1 MPLNLK
7 TQDLSLFFT
16 QVNISTS
23 CLELIKLCNFIIII
37 IIPFSRNYKGKGYKL
52 LVHCFF
58 GSCAWKSVNYDW
70 SMIFKATA

>member
-52 LVHCFF
+52 LVQCFF
-58 GSCAWKSVNYDW
+58 LDRVRGRALI
-70 SMIFKATA
+70 MIGR

>member
-1 MPLNLK
+1 MYLNLK

-23 CLELIKLCNFIIII
+23 CLELIKL

-52 LVHCFF
+52 LVQCFF

>member
-1 MPLNLK
+1 MPLNWK

-58 GSCAWKSVNYDW
+58 WIVCVEER
-70 SMIFKATA
+70 